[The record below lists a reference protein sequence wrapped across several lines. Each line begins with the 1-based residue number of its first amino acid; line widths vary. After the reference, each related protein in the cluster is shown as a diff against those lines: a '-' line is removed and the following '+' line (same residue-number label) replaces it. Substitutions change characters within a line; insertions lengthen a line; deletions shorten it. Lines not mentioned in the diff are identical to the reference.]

1 MLGIFSSK
9 AAHPLLDA
17 REAKRVFAEL
27 AAHEAPAGVEEAT
40 AWLES
45 LPAAEGFKLAQR
57 FEAVL
62 RIDEAVLHHTRR
74 LTQDYLRQGQ
84 PRWIGDARLWTLSHE
99 YWQQLANA
107 YRDGLERWKAAGK
120 EERAALTSLLPLV
133 LPRTLYALGMRLKW
147 DQFRY
152 GPISADFWRDL
163 GAAYLIAVEIGCDKL
178 PLSLHPATSV
188 RESATSSEAEYLKAL
203 VFRASAL
210 DQLTPLQ
217 IELAAHLV
225 EHFLPHLTLLRE
237 VWPTSMYWVDASKP
251 LPPVRLGRLP
261 EVTPGLRFFTCT
273 RAAGPVDAVL
283 AGIRAGQRVPPEL
296 GLGAAVDAAT
306 VLPVLEH
313 LAAYWA
319 PTPPVR
325 AHARRRAMTRLV
337 VVHGLDSA
345 YARLSGKVDAGDEE
359 SWVVDDISQGG
370 MGAIA
375 PVARTEWLQIGALV
389 GIQPEGG
396 DNWLISIVR
405 RYSRTTPD
413 QVNVGIETLSK
424 QPRAILADADGL
436 ETICLLLDAPVVG
449 EHVRLALPRTVA
461 GERAALTFT
470 LDDANVRLFP
480 AGLFPAEVLETGADF
495 VIARFFVQSFS

>member
-1 MLGIFSSK
+1 MLGMFSSRT
-9 AAHPLLDA
+9 AHPLLDA
-17 REAKRVFAEL
+17 REAKRVFAQL
-27 AAHEAPAGVEEAT
+27 AAHEAPVGVEEAT

-45 LPAAEGFKLAQR
+45 LPAAEGFRLTQR

-62 RIDEAVLHHTRR
+62 RIDEAVLRHTRR
-74 LTQDYLRQGQ
+74 LTQDYLRQVPGGW
-84 PRWIGDARLWTLSHE
+84 PGDARLWVLSHD

-107 YRDGLERWKAAGK
+107 YRDGLERWRAAGR
-120 EERAALTSLLPLV
+120 EERATLTSLLPLV

-163 GAAYLIAVEIGCDKL
+163 GAAYLTAVEIDVDKTS
-178 PLSLHPATSV
+178 LSLHPATMA
-188 RESATSSEAEYLKAL
+188 RACATSSEAEYLKVL
-203 VFRASAL
+203 VFHASAL
-210 DQLTPLQ
+210 DQLTPPQ

-237 VWPTSMYWVDASKP
+237 VWPTSMYWADASKP

-273 RAAGPVDAVL
+273 RAAGAVDAVL
-283 AGIRAGQRVPPEL
+283 AGIRAGQCVPPEL
-296 GLGAAVDAAT
+296 GLGAAVDAAA

-319 PTPPVR
+319 PAPPVR
-325 AHARRRAMTRLV
+325 IHARRRASARLV
-337 VVHGLDSA
+337 VVHGLDA
-345 YARLSGKVDAGDEE
+345 THARLSGKVDAGDAE
-359 SWVVDDISQGG
+359 SWVADDISLGG
-370 MGAIA
+370 MGASA
-375 PVARTEWLQIGALV
+375 PVARTEWIYLGALI

-396 DNWLISIVR
+396 ENWLIGIVR
-405 RYSRTTPD
+405 RYTRTTPD
-413 QVNVGIETLSK
+413 QANVGIETLSK

-449 EHVRLALPRTVA
+449 EHVRLALPRTAA
-461 GERAALTFT
+461 GERVALTFT

-480 AGLFPAEVLETGADF
+480 AEVLETGTDF
-495 VIARFFVQSFS
+495 VIARCLVQSFS